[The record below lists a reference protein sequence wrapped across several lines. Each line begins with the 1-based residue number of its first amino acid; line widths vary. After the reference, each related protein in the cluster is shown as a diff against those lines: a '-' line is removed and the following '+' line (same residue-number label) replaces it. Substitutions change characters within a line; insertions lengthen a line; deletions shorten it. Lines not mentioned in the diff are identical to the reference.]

1 MTELVLFGFVGL
13 FAVAFAIA
21 MLMSDNAVHSALFL
35 IGTMGCIALLF
46 LLLNAPFL
54 AMIQITVYTGAI
66 MVLFLFVIML
76 LGSERLQDFIPG
88 GRRGRWDTRLAVG
101 LIFAFFAIVGIVIAQ
116 VNLDLSTETGALPQ
130 IRVLNAAPDAGT
142 VALFANDEAVAADVA
157 FRSAS
162 DYVTLQPGEYTF
174 RVQPENGEAVTAT
187 VTLARGAQQ
196 TIVDYGTGAAL
207 GLHVVADDNS
217 TVTEANH
224 ARLTF
229 FNADPDLTAVRLV
242 DLGSSLSLANAQ
254 VLVDSIAPGEA
265 SASLLVPESTVN
277 WAFVDAA
284 NPQNVVYRL
293 DNYAI
298 NRDTSALMVLA
309 QERIF
314 AGASPAGTLRAL
326 AMPIVVEA
334 APAFGGPRAIGLSL
348 FTDYMLVF
356 QLLAVLLL
364 AAMVGAI
371 VLTHRQSRSETR
383 KVTGRRVVSRP
394 LVSVIA
400 AQVGHEV
407 TEEGADAPELQE
419 PAAPVGQ

>member
-1 MTELVLFGFVGL
+1 MTELVLFGLVGL

-35 IGTMGCIALLF
+35 IGTMGCIAFLF

-76 LGSERLQDFIPG
+76 LGSERIQDFVPG

-101 LIFAFFAIVGIVIAQ
+101 LVFAFFAIVGIVMTQ

-130 IRVLNAAPDAGT
+130 IRVLNAAPDAGL
-142 VALFANDEAVAADVA
+142 VDVFANDQ
-157 FRSAS
+157 SIAS
-162 DYVTLQPGEYTF
+162 DVEFRDTSAYVTLQPGDYTISL
-174 RVQPENGEAVTAT
+174 QPATGEAVTTT
-187 VTLARGAQQ
+187 VSLARGAQE
-196 TIVDYGTGAAL
+196 TIVGYGTGSEL

-217 TVTEANH
+217 TVTDPAS

-229 FNADPDLTAVRLV
+229 FNADNDLGALRLV
-242 DLGSSLSLANAQ
+242 DLGTSLSLTNAQ
-254 VLVDSIAPGEA
+254 VLVDG
-265 SASLLVPESTVN
+265 LVPGQASSPLVVPEGTVN

-284 NPQNVVYRL
+284 NSQNVLYRM
-293 DNYAI
+293 DNYVI
-298 NRDTSALMVLA
+298 DRDTSGLIVLA

-314 AGASPAGTLRAL
+314 TGTAEGTLRAL
-326 AMPIVVEA
+326 AVPAVVES
-334 APAFGGPRAIGLSL
+334 APSFGGPRAIGLSL
-348 FTDYMLVF
+348 FTDYMLAF

-371 VLTHRQSRSETR
+371 VLTHRQTRSETR
-383 KVTGRRVVSRP
+383 KATGRRRVSRP
-394 LVSVIA
+394 LVNVIA
-400 AQVGHEV
+400 SQVGHDV
-407 TEEGADAPELQE
+407 TSGGDGAPELQE